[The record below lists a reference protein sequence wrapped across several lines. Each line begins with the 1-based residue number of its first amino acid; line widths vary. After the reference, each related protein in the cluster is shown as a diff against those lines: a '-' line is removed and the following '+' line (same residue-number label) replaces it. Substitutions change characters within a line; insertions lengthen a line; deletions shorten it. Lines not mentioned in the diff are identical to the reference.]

1 MAVDAVSLEA
11 IQNMNQS
18 YYEQRVVEKGSDKDR
33 ANGTR
38 LDALREAALGAG
50 ARGGLVFQTRIIN
63 KALDQVKR
71 NLDTVYDFAP
81 MMIHGRVLPPVLTE
95 TREVYSQGD
104 GANLRLAGRSYKVEA
119 QAKFT
124 SRPPQWRD
132 YLYMEYGSD
141 PMPSRVLMPANPEE
155 QEVWK
160 RIVAEGWK
168 QGIEQATVIFTTN
181 LSRLNRDYTG
191 MARYHVLALRRMVTM
206 PVVAEQNMPINTSG
220 DTMSVD
226 ETLLRITALPEFNA
240 DMRDWT
246 PLSSEVDQLQRPGKE
261 APQAPYRGDGGAR

>member
-1 MAVDAVSLEA
+1 MAGMDAVSLEA

-18 YYEQRVVEKGSDKDR
+18 YYEQRVVEKGGDKS
-33 ANGTR
+33 GGPR

-50 ARGGLVFQTRIIN
+50 ARGGLVSQTRIIN

-71 NLDTVYDFAP
+71 NLDTVYDFSP
-81 MMIHGRVLPPVLTE
+81 LMIRGRVVPPVLTE

-119 QAKFT
+119 QARFS

-132 YLYMEYGSD
+132 YLYVEYGDD
-141 PMPSRVLMPANPEE
+141 PMPSRVLMPGNSEE

-168 QGIEQATVIFTTN
+168 QGIEQANVIFQTN
-181 LSRLNRDYTG
+181 LNRLNRDYTG
-191 MARYHVLALRRMVTM
+191 MARYHVLALKRMVTM
-206 PVVAEQNMPINTSG
+206 PVVAEQSMPINTSG

-226 ETLLRITALPEFNA
+226 ETLLRITALPEFNV
-240 DMRDWT
+240 DMRDWA
-246 PLSSEVDQLQRPGKE
+246 PLGSEVDQLQRPGAA
-261 APQAPYRGDGGAR
+261 APAAQPDGGKR